1 MSLAKAIDLDI
12 CHAAVQPVPKP
23 NPATLLGGGQLEAWP
38 RPTALRPAGVGLAR
52 RRRRRYRLALHDDND
67 VVRLQGQELIR
78 YHHVV
83 ACRIGRVGGA
93 SP

>member
-1 MSLAKAIDLDI
+1 M
-12 CHAAVQPVPKP
+12 
-23 NPATLLGGGQLEAWP
+23 LGVEAGGQLEAWP